1 MELRSRSL
9 FAVVLTVAVLMS
21 VFVGLGV
28 QGQEKDVYKVGV
40 DANFPP
46 WTYVEKG
53 EYKGFD
59 VEVIRAIAEEENID
73 IKIIDMPWETI
84 VSALGSGKIDILVS
98 GLSITCERDKTIDY
112 SMPYWSVNQ
121 AVLVSEDSDLNAIT
135 AMSMGN
141 KVGAQRGTTGYMW
154 VQDHLIDNGVDVQL
168 KAYENYVLSV
178 EDLTT
183 GRLDAVLADTTT
195 AKNFVKK
202 GRDVKIVG
210 TVSTGE
216 QYAYAVTE
224 GDPYDLLSKINEG
237 MEKVFESGKWMEIF
251 NKHLAEYGYAP
262 PAKIPMGRELTCS
275 E

>member
-1 MELRSRSL
+1 MESRFKSTL
-9 FAVVLTVAVLMS
+9 AVVLTVAVLIS
-21 VFVGLGV
+21 AFVGLGV
-28 QGQEKDVYKVGV
+28 QGKEKEVYRVGV

-59 VEVIRAIAEEENID
+59 VEVIRAIAEAENID
-73 IKIIDMPWETI
+73 IEIVDMPWETI
-84 VSALGSGKIDILVS
+84 VSALGSGKIDVLVS
-98 GLSITCERDKTIDY
+98 GLSVTCERDKRIDY
-112 SMPYWSVNQ
+112 SKPYWSVNQ
-121 AVLVSEDSDLNAIT
+121 AILVSEDSDLNAIT

-154 VQDHLIDNGVDVQL
+154 VQDHLIDNGVDVKL

-202 GRDVKIVG
+202 GRNVKIIG

-224 GDPYDLLSKINEG
+224 GDPYNLLSKINDG

-251 NKHLAEYGYAP
+251 NKYLAEYGYAP

>member
-1 MELRSRSL
+1 MDFKSKG
-9 FAVVLTVAVLMS
+9 VITVGLLAALLMT
-21 VFVGLGV
+21 VFLGLGV
-28 QGQEKDVYKVGV
+28 QGQEKEVYKVGV

-53 EYKGFD
+53 QYKGFD
-59 VEVIRAIAEEENID
+59 VQVIRAIAEAQDMEIE
-73 IKIIDMPWETI
+73 IIDMPWETI

-98 GLSITCERDKTIDY
+98 GLSITCERDKIIDY
-112 SMPYWSVNQ
+112 SQPYWSVNQ

-135 AMSMGN
+135 AMTQGH

-154 VQDHLIDNGVDVQL
+154 IQDELVDGGVDVQG
-168 KAYENYVLSV
+168 KAYENYVMAV

-202 GRDVKIVG
+202 GRNVKIIG

-224 GDPYDLLSKINEG
+224 GDPYGLLPELNEG
-237 MEKVFESGKWMEIF
+237 MEKVFESGRWMEIF
-251 NKHLAEYGYAP
+251 NEYLAEYGYAP
-262 PAKIPMGRELTCS
+262 PAAIPMGRELTC

>member
-1 MELRSRSL
+1 MDFEVKSV
-9 FAVVLTVAVLMS
+9 FVVGLLAALLMT

-59 VEVIRAIAEEENID
+59 VEVIRAIAEAQDMEIE
-73 IKIIDMPWETI
+73 IIDMPWETI

-98 GLSITCERDKTIDY
+98 GLSITCERDKIIDY
-112 SMPYWSVNQ
+112 SQPYWSVNQ
-121 AVLVSEDSDLNAIT
+121 AVLVSQDSDLNAIT
-135 AMSMGN
+135 AMTQGH

-154 VQDHLIDNGVDVQL
+154 IQDELVDGGVDVQG
-168 KAYENYVLSV
+168 KAYENYVMAV

-183 GRLDAVLADTTT
+183 GRIDAVLADTTT

-202 GRDVKIVG
+202 GRNVKIIG

-224 GDPYDLLSKINEG
+224 GDPYNLLPEINEG
-237 MEKVFESGKWMEIF
+237 MKKVFESGRWMEIF
-251 NKHLAEYGYAP
+251 NKYLAEYGYAP
-262 PAKIPMGRELTCS
+262 PAKIPMNRELTC

>member
-1 MELRSRSL
+1 MESRAKTV
-9 FAVVLTVAVLMS
+9 FAVGLTVAILMS

-46 WTYVEKG
+46 WTYVKKG

-59 VEVIRAIAEEENID
+59 VEVIRAIAEVENLNIE
-73 IKIIDMPWETI
+73 IIDMPWETI

-98 GLSITCERDKTIDY
+98 GLSITCKRDKEIDY
-112 SMPYWSVNQ
+112 SKPYWSVNQ
-121 AVLVSEDSDLNAIT
+121 AVLVSGDSDLNAIT
-135 AMSMGN
+135 AMSMGH

-154 VQDHLIDNGVDVQL
+154 VKDHLVEKGVDVNL
-168 KAYENYVLSV
+168 KAYENYVLAV

-183 GRLDAVLADTTT
+183 GRLDTVLADTTT
-195 AKNFVKK
+195 AKEFVKK
-202 GRDVKIVG
+202 GRNVKIVG

-224 GDPYDLLSKINEG
+224 GDPYNLLPKINEG
-237 MEKVFESGKWMEIF
+237 MKKIFKSGRWREIF
-251 NKHLAEYGYAP
+251 QKYLAEYGYAP
-262 PAKIPMGRELTCS
+262 PAKIPMERELTCS